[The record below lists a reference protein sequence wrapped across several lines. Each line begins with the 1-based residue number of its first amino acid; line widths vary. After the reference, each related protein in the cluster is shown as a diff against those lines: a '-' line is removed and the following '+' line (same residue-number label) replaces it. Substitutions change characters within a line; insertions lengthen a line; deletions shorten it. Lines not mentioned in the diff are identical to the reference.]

1 MGDLRAS
8 AEQGET
14 GTRGGVGGGRRE
26 VVKGPPASSSHLTG
40 SGVTEKGTISKEKLM
55 AQL

>member
-1 MGDLRAS
+1 MGDLRAF

-26 VVKGPPASSSHLTG
+26 VVKGLPASSHLVG
-40 SGVTEKGTISKEKLM
+40 SAVTEKGTVSKEKLM

>member
-1 MGDLRAS
+1 MGDLRAF
-8 AEQGET
+8 AEQGES

-26 VVKGPPASSSHLTG
+26 VLKGLPASSSHLGG
-40 SGVTEKGTISKEKLM
+40 SAVTEKGTVSKEKLM

>member
-1 MGDLRAS
+1 MGDLRAF

-40 SGVTEKGTISKEKLM
+40 SGVAEKGTISKEKLM